1 MDTITYS
8 AARAN
13 LAKTMDRVCDEHE
26 PIIITRNRG
35 EAVVLMSLSD
45 FNAEEE
51 TRYLLQS
58 PANAKRL
65 LESIARLKAGLGVE
79 HELID

>member
-1 MDTITYS
+1 VDAITYS

>member
-1 MDTITYS
+1 VDAITYS

-58 PANAKRL
+58 PASAQRL

>member
-1 MDTITYS
+1 MDAITYS

-58 PANAKRL
+58 SANAKRL